1 MKRSMKSAVDTRR
14 HGAFTLVEMLMVI
27 AIIAI
32 LISTLLP
39 ALQGAKAKA
48 QRIQCVSNL
57 KQVGLGFHL
66 FAHEHDSKFPMGV
79 STNNGGTL
87 EYVIYSRYATAGFYL
102 QYRHFQALSN
112 DLSNPH
118 VLVCPTDTN
127 RLNPPDFF
135 ASLANSNISYFVG
148 VNADYNQPSSIL
160 AGDRNITS
168 SVLRSSG
175 VIRLLNGNSVQWTS
189 SQHHYKGNMLFGDG
203 HVDQLNN
210 TGFTFSGTGNA
221 FLEIDL
227 PIQPVSPGS
236 RKPPQ
241 TTSPSQ
247 YPYNPPS
254 APKSPGTPASP
265 NPNGN
270 GNGNGNGSSYSD
282 FKSTSPSV
290 TPGNSVS
297 PGSSVNQSASDTP
310 KVSGAPNKS
319 GASSASNEGTEAAET
334 GGIQPTTGFAEMGG
348 MSWPWWLFL
357 LLAIVIAALIRE
369 RMKKNKEKVKK
380 G

>member
-1 MKRSMKSAVDTRR
+1 MKSAMDTRR

-32 LISTLLP
+32 LVSTMLP

-87 EYVIYSRYATAGFYL
+87 EYVIFSRYATAGFYL

-160 AGDRNITS
+160 GGDRNITS
-168 SVLRSSG
+168 SVMRSSG

-189 SQHHYKGNMLFGDG
+189 SQHHYKGNVLFADG

-227 PIQPVSPGS
+227 PIQPVSSGS

-241 TTSPSQ
+241 TTSPAQ
-247 YPYNPPS
+247 YPYNPTL
-254 APKSPGTPASP
+254 APKYSGNPDSPNTNGIGNGIGTTYSGSRSASASSKAPNSASP
-265 NPNGN
+265 E
-270 GNGNGNGSSYSD
+270 SSANVL
-282 FKSTSPSV
+282 V
-290 TPGNSVS
+290 T
-297 PGSSVNQSASDTP
+297 DTP
-310 KVSGAPNKS
+310 KVSGSPNKYGPS
-319 GASSASNEGTEAAET
+319 GVMKEGVEAAGT
-334 GGIQPTTGFAEMGG
+334 GGIQPTAGFAEMGG
-348 MSWPWWLFL
+348 ISWPWWLFL
-357 LLAIVIAALIRE
+357 LLAIFIATLVRE
-369 RMKKNKEKVKK
+369 RLKKDKEKAKTE
-380 G
+380 